1 MGVDGRKAALSRLF
15 FSFSLSLDRK
25 CKFPVFKCNS
35 GSNFKKKKKVD
46 FLISEDKIIKRV
58 DKNVSPEILSA
69 HK

>member
-35 GSNFKKKKKVD
+35 GSNFKKKKMD